1 MEIKFRKCQEIS
13 NRKDILTLLG
23 GAFQN
28 SVFSQ
33 NTNSAF
39 FSGYHSPYSNFVTIE
54 KENELLALAIVAKR
68 KIRFFENFK
77 LAMTIG
83 PFAVRNDLQGKGLGK
98 MLMQGIESL
107 ANKLSVDLLYLVGIK
122 GFYKSLG
129 FETFMQR
136 SKIVICK
143 KELPNCS
150 SSTVRPFDCQHKEEL
165 IKCHETLAA
174 QSNFSS
180 VRSLEDWDW
189 LLTHATQSYYFYHP
203 HVVLNENGKFVGYFT
218 NDPKNPGRFREA
230 SYSFESQDIHSFL
243 SGLLKYT
250 NSHQIDNLE
259 IMTFPNS
266 HLHKYLKQ
274 SFNFSFA
281 ELHNADGGQMIK
293 GMNSVITEKLHTDI
307 SSRPSFIFQGDNF

>member
-1 MEIKFRKCQEIS
+1 LEIKFRKCQEIS
-13 NRKDILTLLG
+13 NRKDILGLLD

-28 SVFSQ
+28 SVFSH

-39 FSGYHSPYSNFVTIE
+39 FSGYNSPYSNFVTIE
-54 KENELLALAIVAKR
+54 NDNELLAVAIVAKR
-68 KIRFFENFK
+68 KIRFFENFT

-83 PFAVRNDLQGKGLGK
+83 PFAVRISAQGKGLGK

-107 ANKLSVDLLYLVGIK
+107 AKELSVDLLYLVGIK

-143 KELPNCS
+143 KELPHDAHS
-150 SSTVRPFDCQHKEEL
+150 ILKPFECQYKEEM
-165 IKCHETLAA
+165 IKCYETLAA

-180 VRSLEDWDW
+180 VRSFEDWDW

-203 HVVLNENGKFVGYFT
+203 HVVLNESGKFVGYFT
-218 NDPKNPGRFREA
+218 NDPENPGRLREA
-230 SYSFESQDIHSFL
+230 SCSFKSQDIHCFL

-250 NSHQIDNLE
+250 SSLQIDNLE

-266 HLHKYLKQ
+266 PLHKYLKQ
-274 SFNFSFA
+274 SFNFSFT
-281 ELHNADGGQMIK
+281 ELNNADGGQMIK
-293 GMNSVITEKLHTDI
+293 GMNAVITEKLHTNTFN
-307 SSRPSFIFQGDNF
+307 RPSFIFQGDNF

>member
-13 NRKDILTLLG
+13 NRKDILTLLD

-39 FSGYHSPYSNFVTIE
+39 FSGYNSPYSNFVTIE
-54 KENELLALAIVAKR
+54 DNNELLALAIIAKR
-68 KIRFFENFK
+68 KIRFFENFI

-83 PFAVRNDLQGKGLGK
+83 PFAVRNDAQGKGLGK
-98 MLMQGIESL
+98 MLMQGVESL
-107 ANKLSVDLLYLVGIK
+107 AKKLSVELLYLVGIK

-143 KELPNCS
+143 KELPNDS
-150 SSTVRPFDCQHKEEL
+150 RSTVKPFECQYKEDL
-165 IKCHETLAA
+165 IKCYETLAA

-180 VRSLEDWDW
+180 VRSLDDWDW
-189 LLTHATQSYYFYHP
+189 LLTHATKSYYFHHP

-218 NDPKNPGRFREA
+218 NDVKNPGRLREA
-230 SYSFESQDIHSFL
+230 SYSFESQDIHTFL
-243 SGLLKYT
+243 SGLLNYT
-250 NSHQIDNLE
+250 NFHQIDNLE

-266 HLHKYLKQ
+266 PLHKYLKQ
-274 SFNFSFA
+274 SFNFSFVK
-281 ELHNADGGQMIK
+281 LHNADGGQMIK
-293 GMNSVITEKLHTDI
+293 GMNAVVTEKLYTNTFNQ
-307 SSRPSFIFQGDNF
+307 PSFIFQGDNF